1 MDNIFAKRLR
11 DALALRNVKPASLAE
26 ALGLTLKT
34 VYSWTQGRYL
44 PPLDTFD
51 KIAQFLDV
59 SSDFLLGKVD
69 DPKGIILENSETSIA
84 AEVLFIRRAYQNMSD
99 KERRL
104 ITTLVKSV
112 LEEDENQE
120 DYGDHGD
127 HDDREDHGGHEDHED
142 NGDHETKRKHIRLVK
157 RQR

>member
-11 DALALRNVKPASLAE
+11 EALALRNMRPADLAE
-26 ALGLTLKT
+26 ALGLTLKA

-44 PPLDTFD
+44 PPLDKFD
-51 KIAQFLDV
+51 KIVQILDV

-69 DPKGIILENSETSIA
+69 DPKGVVLENSEAPVA

-104 ITTLVKSV
+104 IMTLVKSV

-120 DYGDHGD
+120 SRDGYEINEH
-127 HDDREDHGGHEDHED
+127 REDHDRER
-142 NGDHETKRKHIRLVK
+142 TKKSHIRLVK
-157 RQR
+157 DDRKEPL